1 MSLFSAFGK
10 ASLNFVTK
18 LGEIV
23 APIDDEDEVK
33 DTNRKV
39 ENDDNQLT
47 EDGNLIT
54 ESGDRKSNDSTSIM
68 QQFTSISSVNLSG
81 AFNNLVADKTPA
93 NQSGVTKS
101 SPVAALPAN
110 VETKPSSSSCMV
122 EIEVDESFESTPLKA
137 PPSQQNILGA
147 LPMQSTQNQSQSNDA
162 DESGE
167 LFLGSQP
174 ENKQTLFLPPS
185 QKYSTS
191 LSSSTHVNQGNHSSL
206 AVSSSQK
213 DSDIAGSTARAG
225 VESLKSDSRAVDV
238 PGAAASKMGSTA
250 PFESIV
256 NSFPVY
262 NPPSDAA
269 PTISHSDD
277 GVVSITT
284 GQKHPHPHPH
294 PHSNNNHNQ
303 HGHHDLQVFSVQQG
317 SSSSSS
323 SSHTDSRGLQE
334 SSNQNNSSSHQNNN
348 NNSSSSSSSSSS
360 SNNGDNKNLFPTTAA
375 GFFDVNHNK
384 REVDKEKEKQREDG
398 GHGGKSLESLSFVD
412 HPPGEGNHALNE
424 QLG

>member
-33 DTNRKV
+33 DINRKV

-47 EDGNLIT
+47 EDDNQIT
-54 ESGDRKSNDSTSIM
+54 GSGDRKSSDSTSII
-68 QQFTSISSVNLSG
+68 QQFTSISSSVNLSG
-81 AFNNLVADKTPA
+81 AFNDLVADKTPA
-93 NQSGVTKS
+93 NQSGITKS

-137 PPSQQNILGA
+137 PPSQQNMLGA
-147 LPMQSTQNQSQSNDA
+147 IPMQSIQNQSQSNDA
-162 DESGE
+162 EESEE

-185 QKYSTS
+185 QKHSTS
-191 LSSSTHVNQGNHSSL
+191 SSSSSSSTHVNQGNQGATAASFF
-206 AVSSSQK
+206 QK
-213 DSDIAGSTARAG
+213 DIDVTDSTARAG
-225 VESLKSDSRAVDV
+225 VESLRSDSRAVDV
-238 PGAAASKMGSTA
+238 PGAAASKVGGTA
-250 PFESIV
+250 PFESII

-262 NPPSDAA
+262 KPPSDAA
-269 PTISHSDD
+269 PSISRSDD
-277 GVVSITT
+277 GAVSLVSE
-284 GQKHPHPHPH
+284 QKHPHPHPH
-294 PHSNNNHNQ
+294 QHSNNNQ
-303 HGHHDLQVFSVQQG
+303 HVHHDQQGSSVQQG

-323 SSHTDSRGLQE
+323 SSHTDSHGLQE

-348 NNSSSSSSSSSS
+348 SSSSSSS
-360 SNNGDNKNLFPTTAA
+360 SNNGDNKNLFPTAAA
-375 GFFDVNHNK
+375 GFFDVNHNQ
-384 REVDKEKEKQREDG
+384 REIDKEKQREDR
-398 GHGGKSLESLSFVD
+398 GHGAMSGKSSESLSFID
-412 HPPGEGNHALNE
+412 HPPGEGNHALNA

>member
-47 EDGNLIT
+47 EDSNLIT
-54 ESGDRKSNDSTSIM
+54 ESGDRKSSDSTSII
-68 QQFTSISSVNLSG
+68 QQFTSISSSVNLSG
-81 AFNNLVADKTPA
+81 AFNDLVADQSPA

-110 VETKPSSSSCMV
+110 FQTKPSSSSCMV

-147 LPMQSTQNQSQSNDA
+147 IPLQSTQNRSQSNDA
-162 DESGE
+162 EESEE

-185 QKYSTS
+185 QKHSTS
-191 LSSSTHVNQGNHSSL
+191 SSLSTNVNQGNQGVM
-206 AVSSSQK
+206 AASSSQK
-213 DSDIAGSTARAG
+213 DSDVTDSTARTD
-225 VESLKSDSRAVDV
+225 VESLRSDSRAVDV
-238 PGAAASKMGSTA
+238 PGAAAFKMGSTA

-262 NPPSDAA
+262 KPPSDAA
-269 PTISHSDD
+269 PIISRSDD
-277 GVVSITT
+277 GAE
-284 GQKHPHPHPH
+284 QKHPHPHQ
-294 PHSNNNHNQ
+294 HSNNNHNQ
-303 HGHHDLQVFSVQQG
+303 HHHMQGSSIQQG
-317 SSSSSS
+317 SSSSS

-334 SSNQNNSSSHQNNN
+334 SSHQNNN
-348 NNSSSSSSSSSS
+348 NSSSSS

-375 GFFDVNHNK
+375 GSFDVNHNQ
-384 REVDKEKEKQREDG
+384 REIDKEKEKQRGDI
-398 GHGGKSLESLSFVD
+398 GHGGKSLESLSFID
-412 HPPGEGNHALNE
+412 HPPGEGNHPLNA

>member
-54 ESGDRKSNDSTSIM
+54 ESADRKSSDSTSLI

-81 AFNNLVADKTPA
+81 AFNDLVVDKTPA

-101 SPVAALPAN
+101 SPVAALPAK

-147 LPMQSTQNQSQSNDA
+147 IPMQSTQNQSQSNDA
-162 DESGE
+162 EESEE

-191 LSSSTHVNQGNHSSL
+191 SSSSTHVSLGNQDAMAASY
-206 AVSSSQK
+206 SQK
-213 DSDIAGSTARAG
+213 DSDITDSIARAG
-225 VESLKSDSRAVDV
+225 VESLRSDNRAVDW
-238 PGAAASKMGSTA
+238 PGAAAFKMGNTA

-262 NPPSDAA
+262 KSPSDAA
-269 PTISHSDD
+269 SSISRSDD
-277 GVVSITT
+277 GAVSLVSE
-284 GQKHPHPHPH
+284 QKHPHPL
-294 PHSNNNHNQ
+294 SNNNHNQ
-303 HGHHDLQVFSVQQG
+303 NHHMQGSTDQQG

-323 SSHTDSRGLQE
+323 SSHTDSHGLQE
-334 SSNQNNSSSHQNNN
+334 SSNQNN
-348 NNSSSSSSSSSS
+348 NSSSSS
-360 SNNGDNKNLFPTTAA
+360 NDGDNKNLFPTTAA
-375 GFFDVNHNK
+375 GFFDVNHNQ
-384 REVDKEKEKQREDG
+384 REIDKEKEKQRVDR
-398 GHGGKSLESLSFVD
+398 GHGGKSLESLSFID
-412 HPPGEGNHALNE
+412 HPPGDGNHALNE
-424 QLG
+424 RLG